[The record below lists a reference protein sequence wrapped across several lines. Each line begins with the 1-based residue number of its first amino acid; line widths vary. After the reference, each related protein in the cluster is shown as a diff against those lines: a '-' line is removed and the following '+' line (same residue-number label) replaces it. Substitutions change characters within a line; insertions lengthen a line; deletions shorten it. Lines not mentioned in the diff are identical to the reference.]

1 MTQKKTTDNKLI
13 PGSLA
18 LGFALLIGAAWWVT
32 SSNSRSLQLNRISN
46 PPIEDVN
53 SSTTSSTT
61 TENASENA
69 DAQTNLNLKGLGDT
83 DRGYSILSSA
93 NFRDAL
99 VKRGIGFNYAQESD
113 QEARAAALGQE
124 QADLIGTSLE
134 QFLTHKPNGKIVALL
149 NRTDKTDGTQ
159 PNLDVVV
166 ASERILKSNPKEIQD
181 FVETYYDQVEKG
193 NLRDGETA
201 GKGMQFFTATE
212 AKDWMKSG
220 TLATRI
226 GETAGV
232 LAASGKAKDVPVNT
246 TELFTANYLPPTAEQ
261 SIATTPPT
269 DQNPPE
275 VAAQPQVADSTEADT
290 AQESQPEKTVLEAE
304 QKPDSTATQVAEA
317 DNNTQASVPGKA
329 EEKPEVAAQS
339 EDSSNTEV
347 DQAQGSQP
355 EKTVAQ
361 PEKTVAQPEQ
371 KPDSS
376 ATQVAEADDK
386 AKESQPEQ
394 KSDSTDTQ
402 VAEAEGQN
410 PQPLTN
416 LEVLGEVKFA
426 KASFQLSPQEQQK
439 LTDLAEAIQ
448 KFSPSSVVVKVQGH
462 TSRTGNLESNQEL
475 SQARAQ
481 EVVNYLKSK
490 YPSHQFVVEG
500 LGFSEPR
507 PGTDPTSPVN
517 QRTVISLAPIQSGN

>member
-1 MTQKKTTDNKLI
+1 MAQKKTTDNKLI

-18 LGFALLIGAAWWVT
+18 LAFALLIGAAWWVT
-32 SSNSRSLQLNRISN
+32 NSNSRSLQLNRIST
-46 PPIEDVN
+46 PPIENAN

-83 DRGYSILSSA
+83 DGGYSILSSA

-99 VKRGIGFNYAQESD
+99 VKRGIGFNYAKESD
-113 QEARAAALGQE
+113 QEARATALGQE
-124 QADLIGTSLE
+124 QADLIGTSLD

-149 NRTDKTDGTQ
+149 NRTEEIDGTQ

-166 ASERILKSNPKEIQD
+166 ASERILKSNPKEIKD

-193 NLRDGETA
+193 NLTDEETA
-201 GKGMQFFTATE
+201 SNGMQFFTATE

-220 TLATRI
+220 TFATII

-232 LAASGKAKDVPVNT
+232 LVASGKAKDVPVNT

-261 SIATTPPT
+261 SIATTLPT
-269 DQNPPE
+269 DQNLPE
-275 VAAQPQVADSTEADT
+275 VAAQPQVDDSTEADQ
-290 AQESQPEKTVLEAE
+290 AQGSQPEKTVLDTIASGETPKTALPPQDRAVSLTEAE

-317 DNNTQASVPGKA
+317 DNNTEASVPGKG
-329 EEKPEVAAQS
+329 EEKPEVAAKS
-339 EDSSNTEV
+339 EDSSNTEA
-347 DQAQGSQP
+347 DQAKESEP
-355 EKTVAQ
+355 EKTVT
-361 PEKTVAQPEQ
+361 EPEQ
-371 KPDSS
+371 KPDST

-394 KSDSTDTQ
+394 KSEPNRTQ
-402 VAEAEGQN
+402 VPEAEGQN

-426 KASFQLSPQEQQK
+426 KASFQLSPI
-439 LTDLAEAIQ
+439 L
-448 KFSPSSVVVKVQGH
+448 FSYQ
-462 TSRTGNLESNQEL
+462 NLL
-475 SQARAQ
+475 CR
-481 EVVNYLKSK
+481 
-490 YPSHQFVVEG
+490 F
-500 LGFSEPR
+500 
-507 PGTDPTSPVN
+507 
-517 QRTVISLAPIQSGN
+517 

>member
-1 MTQKKTTDNKLI
+1 
-13 PGSLA
+13 
-18 LGFALLIGAAWWVT
+18 
-32 SSNSRSLQLNRISN
+32 
-46 PPIEDVN
+46 
-53 SSTTSSTT
+53 
-61 TENASENA
+61 
-69 DAQTNLNLKGLGDT
+69 
-83 DRGYSILSSA
+83 
-93 NFRDAL
+93 
-99 VKRGIGFNYAQESD
+99 
-113 QEARAAALGQE
+113 
-124 QADLIGTSLE
+124 
-134 QFLTHKPNGKIVALL
+134 
-149 NRTDKTDGTQ
+149 
-159 PNLDVVV
+159 
-166 ASERILKSNPKEIQD
+166 
-181 FVETYYDQVEKG
+181 
-193 NLRDGETA
+193 
-201 GKGMQFFTATE
+201 MQFFTAAE

-232 LAASGKAKDVPVNT
+232 LAASGKEKDVPDNT
-246 TELFTANYLPPTAEQ
+246 TDLFTANYLPPTAEQ
-261 SIATTPPT
+261 SIATNPPT
-269 DQNPPE
+269 DQNLSE
-275 VAAQPQVADSTEADT
+275 VAAQPQVADSTEADQ
-290 AQESQPEKTVLEAE
+290 AQGSQPEKTVLEAE
-304 QKPDSTATQVAEA
+304 QKPDSSATQVAEA

-329 EEKPEVAAQS
+329 EEKPEVAAQP

-347 DQAQGSQP
+347 DQAQGAEP
-355 EKTVAQ
+355 EKTVT
-361 PEKTVAQPEQ
+361 ESEQ

-394 KSDSTDTQ
+394 KSDSIGTQ

-439 LTDLAEAIQ
+439 LNDLAEAIQ

-462 TSRTGNLESNQEL
+462 TSRTGNPESNQKL

-490 YPSHQFVVEG
+490 YPSHEFVVEG

>member
-32 SSNSRSLQLNRISN
+32 SSNSRSLQLNRIST

-61 TENASENA
+61 TENARENA

-113 QEARAAALGQE
+113 QESLAAALGQE
-124 QADLIGTSLE
+124 QADLIGTTLE

-149 NRTDKTDGTQ
+149 NRTEETDGNQ

-201 GKGMQFFTATE
+201 GKGMQFFTAAE

-232 LAASGKAKDVPVNT
+232 LVASGKAKDVPVNT

-269 DQNPPE
+269 DQNLSE
-275 VAAQPQVADSTEADT
+275 VAAPPQVADSTEADT

-317 DNNTQASVPGKA
+317 NNNTQASVPGKA
-329 EEKPEVAAQS
+329 EKKPEVAAQS
-339 EDSSNTEV
+339 EDSSHTEA
-347 DQAQGSQP
+347 DTAKESEP
-355 EKTVAQ
+355 EKTVFEA
-361 PEKTVAQPEQ
+361 EQ

-376 ATQVAEADDK
+376 ATQMTEADDK
-386 AKESQPEQ
+386 TKESQPEQ
-394 KSDSTDTQ
+394 KSDSTGTQ

-439 LTDLAEAIQ
+439 LNDLAEAIQ
-448 KFSPSSVVVKVQGH
+448 KFRPSSVVVKVQGH
-462 TSRTGNLESNQEL
+462 TSRTGNPESNQKL

-500 LGFSEPR
+500 LGFSEPQ

-517 QRTVISLAPIQSGN
+517 QRSVISLAPIQSGN

>member
-1 MTQKKTTDNKLI
+1 MGCFINDVFTKMRCTH
-13 PGSLA
+13 
-18 LGFALLIGAAWWVT
+18 
-32 SSNSRSLQLNRISN
+32 
-46 PPIEDVN
+46 VN

-61 TENASENA
+61 TENATENG
-69 DAQTNLNLKGLGDT
+69 DPQTNLNLKGLGDT

-99 VKRGIGFNYAQESD
+99 LKRGIGFNYVKESD
-113 QEARAAALGQE
+113 QEARATALGQE

-134 QFLTHKPNGKIVALL
+134 QFLTHKPKGKIVALL
-149 NRTDKTDGTQ
+149 NRTEETDGNQ

-201 GKGMQFFTATE
+201 GKGMQFFTAAE

-220 TLATRI
+220 TLATTI
-226 GETAGV
+226 GQTAGV
-232 LAASGKAKDVPVNT
+232 LAASGKAKDVPVDT
-246 TELFTANYLPPTAEQ
+246 TELFTANYLPPTAEPTV
-261 SIATTPPT
+261 ATTPPT
-269 DQNPPE
+269 DQNQLPE
-275 VAAQPQVADSTEADT
+275 VGAQPQVADSTQGDQ
-290 AQESQPEKTVLEAE
+290 AQESEPEKTVLEAE
-304 QKPDSTATQVAEA
+304 QKPHSTATQVAEA

-329 EEKPEVAAQS
+329 EEKPEVAAQV
-339 EDSSNTEV
+339 EDSSNTEA
-347 DQAQGSQP
+347 DQAQESEP
-355 EKTVAQ
+355 EKTVL
-361 PEKTVAQPEQ
+361 ETEQ
-371 KPDSS
+371 KPDSN

-394 KSDSTDTQ
+394 TSDSTSTQ
-402 VAEAEGQN
+402 VAQAEGQN

-439 LTDLAEAIQ
+439 LNDLAEAIQ
-448 KFSPSSVVVKVQGH
+448 KFNPSSVVVKVQGH
-462 TSRTGNLESNQEL
+462 TSRTGNSESNQKL

>member
-1 MTQKKTTDNKLI
+1 MNEKKTTDNKII

-18 LGFALLIGAAWWVT
+18 LAFALLIGAAWWVT
-32 SSNSRSLQLNRISN
+32 NSNSRSLEFSRSIST

-53 SSTTSSTT
+53 SSSTSSTT
-61 TENASENA
+61 TENATENA
-69 DAQTNLNLKGLGDT
+69 DAQTNLKLQGLGDT
-83 DRGYSILSSA
+83 DRGYSILGSA

-113 QEARAAALGQE
+113 QEALAAALAQE
-124 QADLIGTSLE
+124 KADLIGTSLE

-149 NRTDKTDGTQ
+149 NQTEKTDGTQ

-201 GKGMQFFTATE
+201 GKGMQFFTAAE

-220 TLATRI
+220 TLAKKI
-226 GETAGV
+226 GETAEV
-232 LAASGKAKDVPVNT
+232 LAASGKAKNVPINT

-275 VAAQPQVADSTEADT
+275 VVAQAQVADSTEA
-290 AQESQPEKTVLEAE
+290 
-304 QKPDSTATQVAEA
+304 
-317 DNNTQASVPGKA
+317 
-329 EEKPEVAAQS
+329 
-339 EDSSNTEV
+339 

-361 PEKTVAQPEQ
+361 PEQ
-371 KPDSS
+371 KPDST

-394 KSDSTDTQ
+394 KSEPNRTK

-426 KASFQLSPQEQQK
+426 RASFQLSPQQQQK

-462 TSRTGNLESNQEL
+462 TSRTGNPESNQIL

-500 LGFSEPR
+500 LGFSEPQ

-517 QRTVISLAPIQSGN
+517 QRTVISLLHGN

>member
-1 MTQKKTTDNKLI
+1 MNQKKTTDNKII

-18 LGFALLIGAAWWVT
+18 LAFALLIGAAWWVS
-32 SSNSRSLQLNRISN
+32 SSNSRSLQFNRIST
-46 PPIEDVN
+46 PSIEDVN

-61 TENASENA
+61 TENATENA

-113 QEARAAALGQE
+113 QETRAAALGQE
-124 QADLIGTSLE
+124 QADLIGTSLD

-149 NRTDKTDGTQ
+149 NRTEQTDGNQ

-181 FVETYYDQVEKG
+181 FVETYYDQVEKA

-201 GKGMQFFTATE
+201 SKGMQFFTAAE

-220 TLATRI
+220 TLAKRI
-226 GETAGV
+226 GETAEV

-269 DQNPPE
+269 DSDQSE
-275 VAAQPQVADSTEADT
+275 VVAQTQVADSTEADQ
-290 AQESQPEKTVLEAE
+290 AQGSQPEKTVPQPE

-329 EEKPEVAAQS
+329 EEKSEVAAQPK
-339 EDSSNTEV
+339 DSSNTEA
-347 DQAQGSQP
+347 DQAKESEP
-355 EKTVAQ
+355 EKTVT
-361 PEKTVAQPEQ
+361 EPEQ
-371 KPDSS
+371 KSDST

-394 KSDSTDTQ
+394 KSDSTGTQ

-426 KASFQLSPQEQQK
+426 KASFQLSPI
-439 LTDLAEAIQ
+439 L
-448 KFSPSSVVVKVQGH
+448 FSYQ
-462 TSRTGNLESNQEL
+462 NLL
-475 SQARAQ
+475 CR
-481 EVVNYLKSK
+481 
-490 YPSHQFVVEG
+490 F
-500 LGFSEPR
+500 
-507 PGTDPTSPVN
+507 
-517 QRTVISLAPIQSGN
+517 